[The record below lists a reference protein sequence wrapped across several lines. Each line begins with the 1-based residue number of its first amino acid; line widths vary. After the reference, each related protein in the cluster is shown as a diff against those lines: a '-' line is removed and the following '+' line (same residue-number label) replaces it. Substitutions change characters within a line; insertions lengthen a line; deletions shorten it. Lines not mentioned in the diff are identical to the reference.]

1 MQLTLKCDWLIVKLS
16 LVNYIY
22 SQLSLFLI
30 YNTFEKVFQ
39 QEIWLLQYE
48 YLQLYL
54 SAIHICG
61 EMLII
66 IYFGTAFR
74 LFAVW
79 DSKFPSCEISF
90 TSWFAVWML
99 LGRILGS
106 QVLNRTSDLY
116 YLEWSQKQV

>member
-30 YNTFEKVFQ
+30 YNIFEEVFQ

-48 YLQLYL
+48 YLQINL

-66 IYFGTAFR
+66 IYFGTALR
-74 LFAVW
+74 LFAV
-79 DSKFPSCEISF
+79 
-90 TSWFAVWML
+90 
-99 LGRILGS
+99 
-106 QVLNRTSDLY
+106 
-116 YLEWSQKQV
+116 